1 MAARV
6 VFKGMYVFKGYDT
19 NRVEEI
25 RGDQVERQAK
35 TA

>member
-1 MAARV
+1 MAASV
-6 VFKGMYVFKGYDT
+6 VFKGVYVFKGYDT

>member
-25 RGDQVERQAK
+25 HGNKV
-35 TA
+35 